1 MPERPESARQAD
13 DSNSRIL
20 PLTPALSHQG
30 RGRSVA
36 GVVLAAGKSSRMG
49 EFKPGMEVGDAAG
62 FMVILGDQP
71 GVRAD
76 TYIEVCQEWRRSGAK
91 VVVARFGGRNGHPV
105 LFDKSCGTEILE
117 LRPGQTLKDVVERHA
132 RAVE

>member
-1 MPERPESARQAD
+1 MRD
-13 DSNSRIL
+13 G
-20 PLTPALSHQG
+20 SHK
-30 RGRSVA
+30 VA

-49 EFKPGMEVGDAAG
+49 EFKPVMEMGGKAMLQRVIENAKEGELEPVIVVTGYARERVKEIISRSGAREVHNPDFEEGMLSSVQIGVRAVGDAAG

-91 VVVARFGGRNGHPV
+91 V
-105 LFDKSCGTEILE
+105 
-117 LRPGQTLKDVVERHA
+117 
-132 RAVE
+132 